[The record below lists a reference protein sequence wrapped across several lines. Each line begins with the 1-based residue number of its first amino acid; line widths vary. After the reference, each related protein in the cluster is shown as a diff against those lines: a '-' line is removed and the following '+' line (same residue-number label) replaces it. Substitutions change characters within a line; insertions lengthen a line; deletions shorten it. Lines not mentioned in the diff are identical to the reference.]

1 MHAKTA
7 SSPMKEISQPALIV
21 LTWQSFASFFTYSF
35 SLFGYSQMDRNT
47 SRSISSERRVFI
59 QKKQRNIAS
68 ARIPSAMRSPY
79 ISFQTYEEGVPSARP
94 TFASV
99 QVHTDI
105 GSFKGVQ
112 RPVLTTG
119 TFDGV
124 HRGHRRI
131 LDRLTERAKKE
142 DGESVLFTFHP
153 HPRMVLFPGDNDL
166 KLLNT
171 QQEKIALLEAA
182 GLDHLLVVP
191 FSRQF
196 SRMHAVDYVRD
207 VLVGAIGV
215 HAVVIGYD
223 HRFGRNREGDLS
235 LLHQLGEAYDF
246 QVEEI
251 PAQEVDH
258 VKVSSTKVR
267 HALELGDVHTANDLL
282 GYPYQLSG
290 VVVKG
295 DQLGRTIGYPTAN
308 IGGIDPLK
316 LVPGNGVYA
325 ATVELKDGIHQG
337 MMNIG
342 VRPTV
347 REGLDRTIEVNL
359 FDFDRDIYGEP
370 ITVRLLERLR
380 AEEKFSGMEAMKAQ
394 LARDKETALDRLKA
408 HDRSHA

>member
-1 MHAKTA
+1 M
-7 SSPMKEISQPALIV
+7 
-21 LTWQSFASFFTYSF
+21 
-35 SLFGYSQMDRNT
+35 
-47 SRSISSERRVFI
+47 
-59 QKKQRNIAS
+59 
-68 ARIPSAMRSPY
+68 
-79 ISFQTYEEGVPSARP
+79 
-94 TFASV
+94 

-124 HRGHRRI
+124 HSGHRAI
-131 LDRLTERAKKE
+131 LDRLTERAKRE
-142 DGESVLFTFHP
+142 EGESVLFTFHP

-171 QQEKIALLEAA
+171 QQEKIDLLRAA

-235 LLHQLGEAYDF
+235 LLNQLGEAYDF

-251 PAQEVDH
+251 PAMEVDH
-258 VKVSSTKVR
+258 MKVSSTKVR

-282 GYPYQLSG
+282 GYPYQLRG

-295 DQLGRTIGYPTAN
+295 DQLGRTLGYPTAN

-316 LVPGNGVYA
+316 LIPNNGVYA
-325 ATVELKDGIHQG
+325 VTVELKDGMHKG
-337 MMNIG
+337 MMGIG

-347 REGLDRTIEVNL
+347 AEASDRTVEVNI
-359 FDFDRDIYGEP
+359 FDFDRDVYGEP
-370 ITVRLLERLR
+370 ITVRMIERLR
-380 AEEKFSGMEAMKAQ
+380 DEVKFNSLDELKNAMAADEEASRK
-394 LARDKETALDRLKA
+394 RLQSVK
-408 HDRSHA
+408 